1 MGYTRKYM
9 YRPFAA
15 LLMLFLV
22 TTFLQAQEE
31 APGVDSPETASP
43 RAEEAP
49 VPRDGRIPIG
59 MVLTAEGR
67 RLSFFREGSVSAYD
81 AYLEPVA
88 GRPVLAGSLLQLEEN
103 TSLELQ
109 LLPARTR
116 MKLGAQATIRLEA
129 VDDAGGG
136 RLTMYFGRLRAI
148 VPSSAA
154 SDVVVEGPD
163 ARVTIAPGS
172 DVAVDVLADP
182 ANAAVYTAVSTIAG
196 SATVQPKPIDAES
209 EVTVVAGGTRARTVP
224 AEAGVALE
232 VSDAL
237 EGETV
242 AFWARHSFEARP
254 AGPVALEDRFPQ
266 AYSYVYGFYGEP
278 PQLAEPLP
286 ETQPEP
292 APEDGPPE
300 AEIEPLPTLP
310 ELDLAP
316 PEFAERDRTE
326 LRNGGLGLMV
336 MGAVFAGAGYGV
348 DYAADAFLSD
358 AVQPEGVSP
367 GTVMMYAGGGFFVTG
382 LITFLVSQF

>member
-9 YRPFAA
+9 YRLSAA
-15 LLMLFLV
+15 FLMLFLV
-22 TTFLQAQEE
+22 TAFLQAQEE
-31 APGVDSPETASP
+31 
-43 RAEEAP
+43 
-49 VPRDGRIPIG
+49 GRTPIG
-59 MVLTAEGR
+59 MALTAEGR
-67 RLSFFREGSVSAYD
+67 RLSLFRDGSVSSYD

-88 GRPVLAGSLLQLEEN
+88 GRPVLEGTLLQLEEN

-109 LLPARTR
+109 LLPAPTR
-116 MKLGAQATIRLEA
+116 IKLGAQATIRLEE

-148 VPSSAA
+148 VPSSA
-154 SDVVVEGPD
+154 SSNVVVEGPD

-182 ANAAVYTAVSTIAG
+182 ATAAVYTAVSTIAG
-196 SATVQPKPIDAES
+196 RATLRLRPVDAERDATVVSA
-209 EVTVVAGGTRARTVP
+209 GTRARTVP

-242 AFWARHSFEARP
+242 AFWAGHSFETQPRGEA
-254 AGPVALEDRFPQ
+254 VLEDRFPE
-266 AYSYVYGFYGEP
+266 AYSYVYGFYGEQ
-278 PQLAEPLP
+278 PQLAEPVP
-286 ETQPEP
+286 EAQPEQP
-292 APEDGPPE
+292 APD

-310 ELDLAP
+310 DLDLAP
-316 PEFAERDRTE
+316 PEFAEGDRTE
-326 LRNGGLGLMV
+326 LRNGGIGLMV

-358 AVQPEGVSP
+358 AVQPDGVSP